1 MRRLPLLIAVLLAP
15 VLAVPPAA
23 AHHGW
28 AWTTGTNLEL
38 EGTIKK
44 ARLGNPHGL
53 LDVEVDGIVWV
64 FEVGQPW
71 RNERAGLKDADL
83 AEGVVIRV
91 IGEPAKDPTIKRL
104 KVEKLYLGDRE
115 HVLYPDRD

>member
-1 MRRLPLLIAVLLAP
+1 MRRLAAAALAIAILA
-15 VLAVPPAA
+15 APPAA

-28 AWTTGTNLEL
+28 AWTTGANVEMK
-38 EGTIKK
+38 GTIKK

-53 LDVEVDGIVWV
+53 LDVDVDGVTWV

-83 AEGVVIRV
+83 VEGVVIRV
-91 IGEPAKDPTIKRL
+91 VGEPAKDPAARRL
-104 KVEKLYLGDRE
+104 KVERLYLGDRE